1 MTRPASNIWGAAAAL
16 HEALA
21 AGLSDGVSTGSGSAE
36 HAAQVLLRRLR
47 RDARRIIEREGA
59 MAAAATLGVSRDTLA
74 RWRREGWL
82 AEVEP

>member
-1 MTRPASNIWGAAAAL
+1 MWGAAAAL

-47 RDARRIIEREGA
+47 RDARLVIEREGA
-59 MAAAATLGVSRDTLA
+59 TAASTTLGVSRDTLA

-82 AEVEP
+82 RDGE